1 MLMVNR
7 TLLGGPR
14 SFCTGTNLSLETVA
28 TAAVFIAAKSGGVRV
43 QTTDGNSLMA
53 AFEAGC
59 MVRGVT
65 GISACVMSGVICVS
79 GCDIALNKKKKIK
92 SN

>member
-14 SFCTGTNLSLETVA
+14 SSCTGTNLSLETVA
-28 TAAVFIAAKSGGVRV
+28 TAAVFIAAKSGGVSV

-65 GISACVMSGVICVS
+65 GISAWVMSGLYVCEDVI
-79 GCDIALNKKKKIK
+79 
-92 SN
+92 